1 MGLSVDQA
9 TLSRMMGLLV
19 NNELR
24 RICKELDMTWF
35 DVLACYFPG

>member
-1 MGLSVDQA
+1 MRLSVDQA

-24 RICKELDMTWF
+24 RIGKEV
-35 DVLACYFPG
+35 DVT